1 MSDGLGR
8 ETATPSGPT
17 KIWNQEFISILLA
30 NAVMNL
36 CQYMANALLPLY
48 INSMGMNPA
57 IIGILMSVFAFTLII
72 FRFLAGP
79 IMDTY
84 NKKYIATS
92 AIIGLAVA
100 YAGYA
105 ISASINMIVVF
116 RLLQGAVMAF
126 GNACCLALAVDT
138 LPKDK
143 YTSGIGYLSLGM
155 VVGQTLGPMAGLELV
170 NRFDYKITYF
180 IIAGTSLLAA
190 FLASRIRHKF
200 TRTKKLKI
208 SFRNGIA
215 KEALLPSALLLIMYM
230 VSSSVGSFL
239 ILFSEKQG
247 ATQNI
252 GLYFTVNAL
261 VLLMARPLTG
271 KLADKFGFIKVFLPS
286 LLLSMASFIVISF
299 SDRLWMF
306 LVAAVLSAFG
316 TGACVPLAQAQT
328 MKGATEERRGA
339 AIATNGIFM
348 DIGAFAGSNLS
359 GVLIQAFGYAFMWNA
374 MAVPLV
380 LAGCMTLFARKS
392 INQAEE
398 IFNESK

>member
-1 MSDGLGR
+1 MSNELDR
-8 ETATPSGPT
+8 ETAMTNGPT
-17 KIWNQEFISILLA
+17 KIWNQEFVSILLA

-36 CQYMANALLPLY
+36 CQYMANSLLPLY
-48 INSMGMNPA
+48 IDSMGMNPA
-57 IIGILMSVFAFTLII
+57 TIGILMSVFAFTLII
-72 FRFLAGP
+72 FRFFAGP

-84 NKKYIATS
+84 NKKHIATT
-92 AIIGLAVA
+92 AIIGLSVA

-105 ISASINMIVVF
+105 ISASVNMIVVF

-138 LPKDK
+138 IPKDK

-170 NRFDYKITYF
+170 NRFEYKTTYF

-190 FLASRIRHKF
+190 FLASRIKHKF

-208 SFRNGIA
+208 SFRNAIA

-247 ATQNI
+247 ITQNI

-261 VLLMARPLTG
+261 VLLLARPLTG
-271 KLADKFGFIKVFLPS
+271 KLADKYGFIKVFLPS
-286 LLLSMASFIVISF
+286 LFLSIASFFIISI
-299 SDRLWMF
+299 SNSLWLF

-316 TGACVPLAQAQT
+316 SGACVPLAQSQT
-328 MKGATEERRGA
+328 IKGVSDERRGA

-359 GVLIQAFGYAFMWNA
+359 GVLIQAFGYAVMWNA
-374 MAVPLV
+374 MAVPL
-380 LAGCMTLFARKS
+380 LIAAGMTIFARKS
-392 INQAEE
+392 INRAEE
-398 IFNESK
+398 SFNES